1 MFEQSHTWRRFQP
14 DGARTLNVHLG
25 HVPYLEPDPREDR
38 RGWGLAVAV
47 AILAHF
53 VLFLIHLPAGRAKPL
68 EISPRPE
75 AYVVR
80 PVRFQPPPPAAQ
92 KQLPQP
98 KEKRRIIPIPDP
110 TPDEPEPIRLP
121 EVEVPA
127 VVDFA
132 AVGDVFGIPEAP
144 PWPGIG
150 RPAARRIDGSI
161 QPPQKVFYPSPRYTE
176 EGRRE
181 RVQGVVILEAVI
193 DEEGDVY
200 DVRVLK
206 GLPLGLTESAVE
218 TARLWKFQPAVQNGR
233 PVPVFLNLTIRF
245 SLQ

>member
-1 MFEQSHTWRRFQP
+1 MFEKSHTWGRFQP
-14 DGARTLNVHLG
+14 DGARKLNVHLG
-25 HVPYLEPDPREDR
+25 YVPYLEPDPPEER
-38 RGWGLAVAV
+38 RAWGLAVAV
-47 AILAHF
+47 AVLAHL
-53 VLFLIHLPAGRAKPL
+53 VLFAVHLPEGRAKPL
-68 EISPRPE
+68 EISQRPE

-80 PVRFQPPPPAAQ
+80 PVRFKPPPPAARE
-92 KQLPQP
+92 LPKP

-110 TPDEPEPIRLP
+110 TPDEPEPIREA
-121 EVEVPA
+121 EVEVPEA
-127 VVDFA
+127 IDFS
-132 AVGDVFGIPEAP
+132 AVGDVHGIPEAP
-144 PWPGIG
+144 PWPGVG

-161 QPPQKVFYPSPRYTE
+161 LPPEKVYYPSPRYTE
-176 EGRRE
+176 DGRRE

-218 TARLWKFQPAVQNGR
+218 TARQWKFRPATQNGR